1 MSDDERLH
9 VLKMVAQGRLT
20 VEEAERLLDILARPG
35 PVHDAAPPVIRLRR
49 AWEIPFLAGVI
60 LLALAALCIS
70 VVSSPWLMVLAW
82 VALVMA
88 ALLIVVG
95 WLSQWSPW
103 LHLHVVPRR
112 GPRIA
117 FSLPLPT
124 HLAAWGIA
132 LAHPLIDRLAG
143 REAAGYLALTRSLLE
158 ALHDHPSSEPIAI
171 DIDDEDGDAIHIYL
185 G

>member
-9 VLKMVAQGRLT
+9 VLTMVAQGRLT

-35 PVHDAAPPVIRLRR
+35 PVRDTVPSMARFCRR
-49 AWEIPFLAGVI
+49 WEIPFLAGVI
-60 LLALAALCIS
+60 LLALAALCVS
-70 VVSSPWLMVLAW
+70 VVSSPWLLVLAW
-82 VALVMA
+82 LTLILA
-88 ALLIVVG
+88 ALLVVVG

-103 LHLHVVPRR
+103 LHLRIVPRH
-112 GPRIA
+112 GPKIA

-132 LAHPLIDRLAG
+132 LAQPLVNRLAG

-158 ALHDHPSSEPIAI
+158 ALHDNPSPEPIAI